1 MRLLLLGLVTALTS
15 FFLVA
20 AEPAPVGKPI
30 VIGQTYSIESKILGQ
45 KRNLTLYLP
54 PEYAESKEPFPL
66 MVLLDGG
73 VKEDFHHIVGIASL
87 AAEYRNIRPFIV
99 VGIENIDRYH
109 DLLHAS
115 KIAEDQ
121 KFKPTAGG
129 ADDFRRFIREE
140 LLPFVK
146 KNWRVGE
153 ETVLMGESAAGL
165 FVVETL
171 LKSPDAFQ
179 AYIAISPSLW
189 WEEQSL
195 AKTAVTALKQRP
207 YPAKRRLFLTI
218 GDEGGTMQGGVDLVV
233 NALKEHA
240 PDDFRWTYQPMHE
253 ENHGTIYHPA
263 ALAAVRTI
271 FATPPK
277 QEPKH

>member
-1 MRLLLLGLVTALTS
+1 MRFLLLGLLTALTP
-15 FFLVA
+15 LTAIA
-20 AEPAPVGKPI
+20 AEPARAGKPI
-30 VIGQTYSIESKILGQ
+30 VIGRSYSIESKILDQ

-54 PEYAESKEPFPL
+54 PEYAESKETFPV

-87 AAEYRNIRPFIV
+87 AAEYRKIRPFIV

-109 DLLHAS
+109 DLLHPS
-115 KIAEDQ
+115 KIGEDQ

-129 ADDFRRFIREE
+129 SADFRRFISEE
-140 LLPFVK
+140 LMPFIK
-146 KNWRVGE
+146 KNWRVSE

-171 LKSPDAFQ
+171 LKTPDAFQ

-195 AKTAVTALKQRP
+195 AKSAVSAMKQRP
-207 YPAKRRLFLTI
+207 FPAKRRLFLSI
-218 GDEGGTMQGGVDLVV
+218 ADEGGTMQGGVDLVV
-233 NALKEHA
+233 NALKEQA
-240 PDDFRWTYQPMHE
+240 PEDLGWTYQPMHDE
-253 ENHGTIYHPA
+253 SHGTIYHPA
-263 ALAAVRTI
+263 ALAAVRFI

-277 QEPKH
+277 KH